1 MAYDIYPYT
10 NLHNLNLD
18 WVLQELKRIAAES
31 ASTAEAQAALK
42 EYVDNWVEEQ
52 DVPAQ
57 VREEVEREIDR
68 LISSGELA
76 ELIGGQLPQLLANRK
91 GRRFLF
97 IGDSYANREGDWD
110 DTLRSIWGLDI
121 FDIVHPGEQTMTGD
135 EDSYIIRDGGYGF
148 VGVSNGGR
156 WLDLCLQYWPSSLDK
171 STFTDIVIVGGYND
185 RAPIAGGA
193 LNSEAVYAQMQQF
206 ASGFTDSFT
215 NAKVWLFEVGA
226 HSMNVADMARLSNA
240 YAAYKRAA
248 EVSPAWTYA
257 GGETVLHFT
266 KSLNDDD
273 HHHPSVQ
280 GGLDLGIY
288 IAEALNGDTHRALAK
303 GPYQMTPFSANVTL
317 TDNRNAVFTSIS
329 GHMAYLCF
337 PDGPRAN
344 FTNAVETTNQFI
356 YIARIPNSAILAYSA
371 YPANTRYVCDR
382 VCCYTERSETATG
395 SITRVSELVD
405 FKIVLDGDVAIL
417 TAELP
422 FGANGLPVWLRG
434 IWLPKVLTCSVFP
447 WANGIN

>member
-18 WVLQELKRIAAES
+18 WILAEIKRIAAES
-31 ASTAEAQAALK
+31 TSTAEAQAALK
-42 EYVDNWVEEQ
+42 EYVDNWTEEQ
-52 DVPAQ
+52 DVPEQ
-57 VREEVEREIDR
+57 VREEVERELDR

-76 ELIGGQLPQLLANRK
+76 ELIGGQLPQLLTNRK

-121 FDIVHPGEQTMTGD
+121 FDIVNPGGQTMTGD
-135 EDSYIIRDGGYGF
+135 EDSYIIRAGGYGF

-185 RAPIAGGA
+185 RAPISGGA
-193 LNSEAVYAQMQQF
+193 ASTEAVYAQMQQF
-206 ASGFTDSFT
+206 ATGFTNSFT
-215 NAKVWLFEVGA
+215 NAKVWVFEVGA

-266 KSLNDDD
+266 KSLNDSD

-303 GPYQMTPFSANVTL
+303 GPYQLDPFASVTL
-317 TDNRNAVFTSIS
+317 TANRNAIFTSIS

-337 PDGPRAN
+337 PDNPHVTFNTAQD
-344 FTNAVETTNQFI
+344 TSSSFI
-356 YIARIPNSAILAYSA
+356 YIGKIPNSAILAYAA
-371 YPANTRYVCDR
+371 YPANTSYVCDR
-382 VCCYTERSETATG
+382 VCCYTERSETDTG
-395 SITRVSELVD
+395 SITRHNELVD
-405 FKIVLDGDVAIL
+405 FKIMLDGDVAVL
-417 TAELP
+417 VFGLP
-422 FGANGLPVWLRG
+422 FGANGMPPALRG
-434 IWLPKVLTCSVFP
+434 IWLPTVLSCSVFP
-447 WANGIN
+447 WASGIN

>member
-18 WVLQELKRIAAES
+18 WILAEIKRIAAES

-57 VREEVEREIDR
+57 VREEVEREIER
-68 LISSGELA
+68 LIESGELA

-110 DTLRSIWGLDI
+110 DTLRAIWDLDI
-121 FDIVHPGEQTMTGD
+121 FDIVHPGEQTMTGN

-156 WLDLCLQYWPSSLDK
+156 WLDLCLQHWPSSLDK
-171 STFTDIVIVGGYND
+171 STFTDLVIVGGYND

-193 LNSEAVYAQMQQF
+193 VNSEAVFAQMQQF
-206 ASGFTDSFT
+206 AAGFTDSFT
-215 NAKVWLFEVGA
+215 NAKVWLFEVGC
-226 HSMNVADMARLSNA
+226 HSANTADMARLSNA
-240 YAAYKRAA
+240 YEAYKRAA

-257 GGETVLHFT
+257 GGETVLHFV

-288 IAEALNGDTHRALAK
+288 IAEALNGDSHRALAK
-303 GPYQMTPFSANVTL
+303 GPYQIQAVDGTELAT
-317 TDNRNAVFTSIS
+317 NRKSFFTSIA
-329 GHMAYLCF
+329 GHIAHI
-337 PDGPRAN
+337 N
-344 FTNAVETTNQFI
+344 FQRQPYVTFATRPSLNLADINVAI
-356 YIARIPNSAILAYSA
+356 LPNSAILGSTTTTSGAPTKICEA
-371 YPANTRYVCDR
+371 MCL
-382 VCCYTERSETATG
+382 ATTG
-395 SITRVSELVD
+395 GQTSGATVELAL
-405 FKIVLDGDVAIL
+405 FEFAIMIDGDTSIL
-417 TAELP
+417 TAHHVRGATGEYLAAIYLP
-422 FGANGLPVWLRG
+422 FTLEVPVF
-434 IWLPKVLTCSVFP
+434 S
-447 WANGIN
+447 WASGVN

>member
-18 WVLQELKRIAAES
+18 WILQEMKRIAAES
-31 ASTAEAQAALK
+31 SSTAEAQAALK
-42 EYVDNWVEEQ
+42 EYVDNWTAEQ

-57 VREEVEREIDR
+57 VREEVEREIER

-76 ELIGGQLPQLLANRK
+76 ELIGGQLPQLLTNRK

-97 IGDSYANREGDWD
+97 VGDSYANREGDWD

-121 FDIVHPGEQTMTGD
+121 FDLVYPGQQTMTGE
-135 EDSYIIRDGGYGF
+135 EDSYIIRSGGYGF

-156 WLDLCLQYWPSSLDK
+156 WLDLCLQHWPATLDK

-185 RAPIAGGA
+185 RAPIVGGA
-193 LNSEAVYAQMQQF
+193 VNSEAVYAQMQQF
-206 ASGFTDSFT
+206 ASAFTDSFV
-215 NAKVWLFEVGA
+215 NAKVWVFECGM

-248 EVSPAWTYA
+248 EVAPAWTYA

-266 KSLNDDD
+266 KSLNDSD

-303 GPYQMTPFSANVTL
+303 GPYQLTPFDNVTL
-317 TDNRNAVFTSIS
+317 AENRNAVFTSIS

-337 PDGPRAN
+337 PNNPHATFNTAQSTAGSFN
-344 FTNAVETTNQFI
+344 
-356 YIARIPNSAILAYSA
+356 YICRIPNSAILAYA
-371 YPANTRYVCDR
+371 AFPANTSYVCDR
-382 VCCYTERSETATG
+382 VCCYTDRSETATG
-395 SITRVSELVD
+395 SITHHNELVD
-405 FKIVLDGDVAIL
+405 FKIMLEGDVAVL
-417 TAELP
+417 VFALP
-422 FGANGLPVWLRG
+422 FGANGMPPYLRG
-434 IWLPKVLTCSVFP
+434 IWLPKVLSCNVFP
-447 WANGIN
+447 WGNGIN